1 MEDNLEDEVA
11 MAAMTG
17 TVELTARFC
26 TMFRSKKV
34 VWLDEEVNWACK
46 GILDPGW
53 VSGEKASKWGA
64 LEAAAESDAAPGLV
78 SEEKALQAKTSADS
92 FF

>member
-1 MEDNLEDEVA
+1 M
-11 MAAMTG
+11 
-17 TVELTARFC
+17 
-26 TMFRSKKV
+26 
-34 VWLDEEVNWACK
+34 
-46 GILDPGW
+46 DPGW

-92 FF
+92 FFLTEKSCDDVRDFAKVTKERREKRERE